1 MKNMKN
7 MSVRFVFIDQKLDKG
22 VSSVRSLALEGADK
36 HWQEFFKGKLK
47 KIYQKKLTLRFNE
60 IYQGN

>member
-22 VSSVRSLALEGADK
+22 VSCVKSLALEGADK

-47 KIYQKKLTLRFNE
+47 NIINWKSKLTLRFTVT
-60 IYQGN
+60 